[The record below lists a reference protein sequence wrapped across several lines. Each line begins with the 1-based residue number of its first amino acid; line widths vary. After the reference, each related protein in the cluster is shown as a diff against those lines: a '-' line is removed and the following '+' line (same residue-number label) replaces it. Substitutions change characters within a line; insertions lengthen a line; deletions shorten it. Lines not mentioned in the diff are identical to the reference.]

1 MRFVISK
8 LKRFRFGGFGGQ
20 LADMTVIHC
29 GQNSDSPIFVRL
41 ANVKA
46 NKQL

>member
-1 MRFVISK
+1 MWFVISK

-20 LADMTVIHC
+20 LVDGIVIHC
-29 GQNSDSPIFVRL
+29 DQNSGSMISVRL

>member
-20 LADMTVIHC
+20 LVDRIVIQSN
-29 GQNSDSPIFVRL
+29 GSPIIFVWL
-41 ANVKA
+41 ANAKA